1 MTMKPLG
8 KGFSLLE
15 LMIALG
21 VAAIV
26 AMFAI
31 PSYRMHVAKAHRL
44 DAVAA
49 LMRAVQFVETARLTR
64 LPGAGAS
71 GESVALPAGLDRTPS
86 AGAAIYAL
94 AVLPESATNGGYTI
108 EAAPIASGAM
118 QDDACGI
125 FAIDATGVRSNRTNA
140 NAPLEAAQS
149 ASCWAGK
156 G

>member
-31 PSYRMHVAKAHRL
+31 PSYRMHIAKAHRL

-64 LPGAGAS
+64 SPGAG
-71 GESVALPAGLDRTPS
+71 ESVVLPTGLDQTPS

-94 AVLPESATNGGYTI
+94 AALPESATNGGYTI